1 MSQLFFKKIYQDAI
15 RAGAKSTTIRRWDR
29 PMVKPGQIACSP
41 GRGWLAIESVDAV
54 QREALDDSDATADG
68 FKTAREMRRLLRSLY
83 PGHDSDGKQW
93 FRVRFHMREEIS
105 RKAGNAPTL
114 FSPTT

>member
-29 PMVKPGQIACSP
+29 PMVKAGQIAFSP
-41 GRGWLAIESVDAV
+41 GLGWLSIESVDAV
-54 QREALDDSDATADG
+54 ELETLDDSDATADG

-83 PGHDSDGKQW
+83 PGHGTDGKQW
-93 FRVRFHMREEIS
+93 FRVRFRIREEIS
-105 RKAGNAPTL
+105 RKRDNSPTL
-114 FSPTT
+114 FPAT